1 MLVSLTKLGLNIDP
15 KIFVENGVNVHDSS
29 LAERVKD
36 RNKQMGKLY
45 NQQNQRNKQRV
56 IWSKSLWDSGEIDF
70 TFKDW
75 KPSER
80 QNEAKARELG
90 NKAFKLAKAM
100 VNGHLNVVMSGD
112 AGVGKTSL
120 ALAMLDSLRK
130 AGKTVMVVST
140 VALSQLL
147 SDQYEYSDRKERLCY
162 LKRAMKEC
170 DILLLDDLGA
180 DGGSAEKVMQ
190 KGYAGTRK
198 DLQTLM
204 FEIANN
210 RYEGTREEQISAKRA
225 GKKLLKPVHE
235 TIITTNNLTTEL
247 ERIYGGRTVSRLIS
261 RDPNHRLA
269 FNNMEDMRIK
279 EGI

>member
-1 MLVSLTKLGLNIDP
+1 MPLTKLDLNIDH
-15 KIFVENGVNVHDSS
+15 KLFEAHGVNIHDPKE
-29 LAERVKD
+29 LKD
-36 RNKQMGKLY
+36 RVTERNERMTHLY
-45 NQQNQRNKQRV
+45 NHQAQRHKASA
-56 IWSKSLWDSGEIDF
+56 IWDKSLWASTPIEF

-75 KPSER
+75 KPDER

-100 VNGHLNVVMSGD
+100 INGHINVVMSGN

-120 ALAMLDSLRK
+120 ALAMLDLLRK

-140 VALSQLL
+140 VALNQLI
-147 SDQYEYSDRKERLCY
+147 SDQYEYNDRKKQLRE

-170 DILLLDDLGA
+170 DVLLLDDLGA
-180 DGGSAEKVMQ
+180 DGGSTEKVMG
-190 KGYAGTRK
+190 KGYTGTRK

-210 RYEGTREEQISAKRA
+210 RYEGTRKEQIAAKRA
-225 GKKLLKPVHE
+225 GKKLLKPVYE

-247 ERIYGGRTVSRLIS
+247 ERIYGERTVSRLIS
-261 RDPNHRLA
+261 RNPEHRLA
-269 FNNMEDMRIK
+269 FNDMEDMRPK
-279 EGI
+279 EGL